1 MRSKTDKNRY
11 QESRYGNCPVCG
23 KTDGYVNISCN
34 HWFVCHEHK
43 TKWFVG
49 SGLFSSWENE
59 REIDWLGN
67 AVLLGRYEDVEP
79 IDSKQL
85 MPVSPVQKEEMSYQD
100 LHKQLDRRRILVI
113 DDEPTILE
121 SCKRIFAER
130 DFDVETAASAKEGL
144 ERAMRGY
151 FDCALIDLKLPD
163 MDGME
168 IIRNTREK
176 RSSMPVLII
185 TGYGTDDSAAEAS
198 RLGVSAYINKPFT
211 PEQLVEAVE
220 NAIQDMSQKGTQ
232 MLEGRSHLPPHAQ
245 TEIEHT

>member
-1 MRSKTDKNRY
+1 MARY
-11 QESRYGNCPVCG
+11 REERFGNCPVCG

-34 HWFVCHEHK
+34 HWFICHEHR

-59 REIDWLGN
+59 MEIDWLGN

-79 IDSKQL
+79 IDSKQPI
-85 MPVSPVQKEEMSYQD
+85 PVSSAREKEELTYKD
-100 LHKQLDRRRILVI
+100 LHAQLDRRRILVI
-113 DDEPTILE
+113 DDEPTVRE
-121 SCKRIFAER
+121 SCIRIFHER
-130 DFDVETAASAKEGL
+130 GYDVETAASAKEGL

-168 IIRNTREK
+168 IVRSTREK

-185 TGYGTDDSAAEAS
+185 TGYGTDDSAAEAT
-198 RLGVSAYINKPFT
+198 RLGVSAYLNKPFT
-211 PEQLVEAVE
+211 PDELAEAVE
-220 NAIQDMSQKGTQ
+220 NAIQDVGQKDSQI
-232 MLEGRSHLPPHAQ
+232 LEGRSHVPPQAKTGKKQ
-245 TEIEHT
+245 T

>member
-1 MRSKTDKNRY
+1 MARY
-11 QESRYGNCPVCG
+11 QEEQFGNCPVCG

-49 SGLFSSWENE
+49 SGLFPSWENE

-79 IDSKQL
+79 VDSKKPT
-85 MPVSPVQKEEMSYQD
+85 PVSPAQKEEVSYRD
-100 LHKQLDRRRILVI
+100 LNKQLDRRRILVI
-113 DDEPTILE
+113 DDEPTVRQ
-121 SCKRIFAER
+121 SCERIFAER
-130 DFDVETAASAKEGL
+130 DYDVETAASAKEGL

-168 IIRNTREK
+168 IVRDTRKK

-185 TGYGTDDSAAEAS
+185 TGYGTDDSAAEAK

-211 PEQLVEAVE
+211 PEELVAAVE
-220 NAIQDMSQKGTQ
+220 KAIQDMNQKDSQ
-232 MLEGRSHLPPHAQ
+232 MLAARSHLPPQAKK
-245 TEIEHT
+245 EN

>member
-1 MRSKTDKNRY
+1 MARY
-11 QESRYGNCPVCG
+11 QEEQFGNCPVCG

-49 SGLFSSWENE
+49 SGLFPSWENE

-79 IDSKQL
+79 VDSKKPT
-85 MPVSPVQKEEMSYQD
+85 PVSPAQKEEVSYRD
-100 LHKQLDRRRILVI
+100 LNKQLDRRRILVI
-113 DDEPTILE
+113 DDEPTVRQ
-121 SCKRIFAER
+121 SCERIFAER
-130 DFDVETAASAKEGL
+130 DYDVETAASAKEGL

-168 IIRNTREK
+168 IVRDTRKK
-176 RSSMPVLII
+176 RSSMPVLIETPGRI
-185 TGYGTDDSAAEAS
+185 GLYQQTLHTGRPGPGGGKSYS
-198 RLGVSAYINKPFT
+198 RRG
-211 PEQLVEAVE
+211 
-220 NAIQDMSQKGTQ
+220 QKGFSNVGGDKSRASSAKEKEKEKVKQ
-232 MLEGRSHLPPHAQ
+232 KK
-245 TEIEHT
+245 

>member
-1 MRSKTDKNRY
+1 MARY
-11 QESRYGNCPVCG
+11 REEQYGNCPVCG

-49 SGLFSSWENE
+49 SGLFPSWENE

-79 IDSKQL
+79 VDSKKPT
-85 MPVSPVQKEEMSYQD
+85 PVSPAQKEEMSYQD

-113 DDEPTILE
+113 DDEPTVRE
-121 SCKRIFAER
+121 SCMRIFAER
-130 DFDVETAASAKEGL
+130 DYDVETAASAKEGL
-144 ERAMRGY
+144 ERAMRGF

-168 IIRNTREK
+168 IVRNTREK

-185 TGYGTDDSAAEAS
+185 TGYGTDDSAAEAI
-198 RLGVSAYINKPFT
+198 RPGVSAYINKPFT
-211 PEQLVEAVE
+211 PEELVAAVE
-220 NAIQDMSQKGTQ
+220 KAIQDMNQKDSQ
-232 MLEGRSHLPPHAQ
+232 MLAARSHLPPQAKK
-245 TEIEHT
+245 EN

>member
-1 MRSKTDKNRY
+1 MARY
-11 QESRYGNCPVCG
+11 REEQYGNCPECG

-67 AVLLGRYEDVEP
+67 AVLLGRYKDVKPLE
-79 IDSKQL
+79 SKHPL
-85 MPVSPVQKEEMSYQD
+85 PASSIQKEVSYQD
-100 LHKQLDRRRILVI
+100 LHQQLDRRRILVI
-113 DDEPTILE
+113 DDEPTVRQ
-121 SCKRIFAER
+121 SCQRIFTER
-130 DFDVETAASAKEGL
+130 NYDVETAASAKEGL

-168 IIRNTREK
+168 IVRDTRKK

-185 TGYGTDDSAAEAS
+185 TGYGTDDSAAEAK
-198 RLGVSAYINKPFT
+198 RLGVSAYINKPFA
-211 PEQLVEAVE
+211 PEDLVAAVE
-220 NAIQDMSQKGTQ
+220 KAIQNLHQKDSQ
-232 MLEGRSHLPPHAQ
+232 MLAGKSHLPPSRRRP
-245 TEIEHT
+245 

>member
-1 MRSKTDKNRY
+1 MVQY
-11 QESRYGNCPVCG
+11 QEEQYGNCPVCG

-79 IDSKQL
+79 IDSKKPT
-85 MPVSPVQKEEMSYQD
+85 PVSPAQKEEVPCRD
-100 LHKQLDRRRILVI
+100 LNKQLDRRRILVI
-113 DDEPTILE
+113 DDEPTVRE

-168 IIRNTREK
+168 IVRNTREK

-185 TGYGTDDSAAEAS
+185 TGYGTDDSAAEAT

-211 PEQLVEAVE
+211 PEKLVAAVE
-220 NAIQDMSQKGTQ
+220 KAIQNAGKQDSRT
-232 MLEGRSHLPPHAQ
+232 LEGISHLPPQAK
-245 TEIEHT
+245 TECE